1 MPETPDDP
9 TSEVPV
15 DAPAGQGTSAGVIR
29 FSRLS
34 PVCAT
39 SATDAAAMSA
49 AALNRSVCD
58 VLTFNLL
65 PNFEL

>member
-9 TSEVPV
+9 TSEAPV

-39 SATDAAAMSA
+39 TPTAAAAMIA
-49 AALNRSVCD
+49 AALNRSLSE

-65 PNFEL
+65 LNFTL